1 MPADPQYEKIHPLTK
16 DTEVYG
22 CKNKPR
28 IPTGELTSTGEVY
41 VFSSSCRHNES
52 HNDPKC
58 VGCQDVGQGKSY
70 SDSLEILNSG
80 LAFEDLV
87 ILENVR
93 RGFWS
98 GDSEYKEKLDKLVV
112 QKFLQILQYEPKE
125 RHVRKY
131 YLTEKGNKVF
141 ECFINS
147 DLLHEWAKDHIDFR
161 EWTKG

>member
-1 MPADPQYEKIHPLTK
+1 MPADPQYEKIHPLTE
-16 DTEVYG
+16 DISAYG

-80 LAFEDLV
+80 LSKD
-87 ILENVR
+87 ILK
-93 RGFWS
+93 
-98 GDSEYKEKLDKLVV
+98 YVV
-112 QKFLQILQYEPKE
+112 QTVEALYPNDTFDPEDPRTIELKNKGYIARVFTCKSYYTGLTDKGFELYVKLRTGPLYQELKE
-125 RHVRKY
+125 
-131 YLTEKGNKVF
+131 
-141 ECFINS
+141 
-147 DLLHEWAKDHIDFR
+147 
-161 EWTKG
+161 